1 MSLLRRDDRVVCS
14 SLELTFRLSPQVC
27 TGTRSITMALSND
40 KIAKMKNHYFL
51 LLDFLERPLWSV
63 LPLEATL
70 LRVVHCPVPTV
81 LQ

>member
-1 MSLLRRDDRVVCS
+1 MEPEDISMLRRGDRVACS
-14 SLELTFRLSPQVC
+14 SLELTFRLSPQVCC

-40 KIAKMKNHYFL
+40 KISKM

-70 LRVVHCPVPTV
+70 LPVVHCPVPMV
-81 LQ
+81 L